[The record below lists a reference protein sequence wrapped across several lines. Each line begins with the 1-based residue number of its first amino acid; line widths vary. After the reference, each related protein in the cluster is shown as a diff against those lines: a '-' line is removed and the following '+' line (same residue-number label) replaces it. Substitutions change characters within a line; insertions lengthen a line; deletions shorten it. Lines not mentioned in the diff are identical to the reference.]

1 MPLITHVRHV
11 TRSNYTGGRAHAR
24 NSLLSTRGGGG
35 KVPNVGKCVLGAHS
49 VFYFIYLF
57 MYLPPVDFN
66 VRMND

>member
-1 MPLITHVRHV
+1 MSPGVITPEGEH
-11 TRSNYTGGRAHAR
+11 TR
-24 NSLLSTRGGGG
+24 NSLLSTRGGGR
-35 KVPNVGKCVLGAHS
+35 KISIVWKCVLGARS